1 MMNFGS
7 NQALLVRGMHYQLN
21 WVLLESY
28 NYFHLPILVAL
39 RQLSDIMS
47 SRLLG
52 SSYEAE
58 VTSEQLED
66 EVAPLHEENST
77 SSSIS

>member
-1 MMNFGS
+1 MRYT
-7 NQALLVRGMHYQLN
+7 RGL
-21 WVLLESY
+21 Y
-28 NYFHLPILVAL
+28 NYPIFMSLTKKLRILFLPILVAL

>member
-1 MMNFGS
+1 MDGP
-7 NQALLVRGMHYQLN
+7 
-21 WVLLESY
+21 
-28 NYFHLPILVAL
+28 LPIRVAL

-66 EVAPLHEENST
+66 EVAPLQEENST